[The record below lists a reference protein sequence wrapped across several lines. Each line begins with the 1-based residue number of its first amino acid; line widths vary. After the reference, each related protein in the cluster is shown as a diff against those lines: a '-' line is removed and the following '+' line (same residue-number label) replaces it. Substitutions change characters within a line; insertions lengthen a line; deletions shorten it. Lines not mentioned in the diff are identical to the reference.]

1 MGNTFCK
8 NDDTVS
14 LQANSRGRLSE
25 GDCTA
30 CLVGWQ
36 TGSREGWLYK
46 AIPCTNLDN
55 YDNLL
60 DNILAAGLLD
70 SPLEDASASSARDIL
85 AAEAAIIC
93 QHQREDT
100 PIIAPPGA
108 DDKQIQCELIKDI
121 NGYINK
127 KWTGTPMTVQE
138 IEQVFGSHS

>member
-14 LQANSRGRLSE
+14 LYANSRGRLSE

-70 SPLEDASASSARDIL
+70 SPLED
-85 AAEAAIIC
+85 
-93 QHQREDT
+93 T
-100 PIIAPPGA
+100 PIKAPPGA
-108 DDKQIQCELIKDI
+108 DDKQIRCELIKDI

-138 IEQVFGSHS
+138 IEQVFGSYS

>member
-1 MGNTFCK
+1 MGITFCK
-8 NDDTVS
+8 NDDTIS
-14 LQANSRGRLSE
+14 LQANSRGGLSE

-60 DNILAAGLLD
+60 DNIL
-70 SPLEDASASSARDIL
+70 
-85 AAEAAIIC
+85 
-93 QHQREDT
+93 T
-100 PIIAPPGA
+100 A
-108 DDKQIQCELIKDI
+108 DDKQIRCELIKDI

-127 KWTGTPMTVQE
+127 KWTGAPMTVQE
-138 IEQVFGSHS
+138 IEQVFGSDS